1 MPNMPATELPATD
14 MPVDK
19 SESRV
24 RDMFRQVAPRYDLM
38 NHLLSLNIDRYW
50 RWRAVR
56 RLAVIDDSPILDICT
71 GTGDLAIAIARR
83 VGRDIPVI
91 GSDFCGAMLRIARD
105 KQARQRSGS
114 DGNAPPQG
122 AGPVR
127 FLEADSQSL
136 PFPTDTFQ
144 AVTVAF
150 GLRNVTD
157 TDRGLAEMTRVC
169 KPGGQVMV
177 LEFSNPTLPGFRQIY
192 QWYFANVL
200 PRIGQA
206 LARNDKDAYRYLQKS
221 VGQFPD
227 GPRLV
232 ERMVAAGM
240 TRVSYRPLP
249 GGVATIY
256 TGYKPRSV
264 GGEQAASR
272 EVGR

>member
-1 MPNMPATELPATD
+1 MSATEI
-14 MPVDK
+14 PVDK

-24 RDMFRQVAPRYDLM
+24 RDMFRQVAPRYDAM

-56 RLAVIDDSPILDICT
+56 ALQLIDDSPVLDVCT
-71 GTGDLAIAIARR
+71 GTGDLALAIRQKAGERIR
-83 VGRDIPVI
+83 VV
-91 GSDFCGAMLRIARD
+91 GSDFCGPMLRIAAE
-105 KQARQRSGS
+105 KQARLGQSS
-114 DGNAPPQG
+114 APPV
-122 AGPVR
+122 A

-136 PFPTDTFQ
+136 PFPDDTFQ

-177 LEFSNPTLPGFRQIY
+177 LEFSNPSLPGFRQVY
-192 QWYFANVL
+192 QLYFEHVL
-200 PRIGQA
+200 PRIGQM

-227 GPRLV
+227 GQRLV
-232 ERMVAAGM
+232 DRMTAAGL
-240 TRVSYRPLP
+240 TQAAYRPLT

-256 TGYKPRSV
+256 TGIKPPR
-264 GGEQAASR
+264 GDR
-272 EVGR
+272 